1 MPSRSYMLFTFIFIS
16 LFNPIWSELK
26 RCIEKPKILEICLRK
41 EEMYKN
47 PFPVV
52 VNSDLYFKEIIDI
65 DQDHNSIS
73 IQVDLWTYWN
83 DGSLV
88 LSNTSET

>member
-1 MPSRSYMLFTFIFIS
+1 
-16 LFNPIWSELK
+16 
-26 RCIEKPKILEICLRK
+26 
-41 EEMYKN
+41 MYKN

-83 DGSLV
+83 DVSLI